1 MTSPGTSRTRF
12 ASGTPAAC
20 PATYT
25 ATAIGLHWLI
35 AFGIFAAFGLG
46 LYMTGIPGLTPTK
59 LKLFSWHKWLGV
71 TIFAF
76 ALLRV
81 LWRVT
86 HAAPPVAAG
95 TPAWQ
100 ARAAAG
106 VHHLL
111 YVLILV
117 VPVTGYLYS
126 CAAGVPVVYLGLW
139 KLPMLIGPD
148 DTARDILKVT
158 HIWLNY
164 AMAAIVVMHA
174 LAALKHQL
182 VDRDGT
188 LARMV
193 PFLR

>member
-1 MTSPGTSRTRF
+1 MRSNAT
-12 ASGTPAAC
+12 AAG
-20 PATYT
+20 YS
-25 ATAIGLHWLI
+25 ATAISLHWII
-35 AFGIFAAFGLG
+35 ALLIFAAFGLG

-71 TIFAF
+71 TVFAI
-76 ALLRV
+76 AVVRV
-81 LWRVT
+81 LWRAT

-100 ARAAAG
+100 AKAAAAA
-106 VHHLL
+106 HHLL

-117 VPVTGYLYS
+117 VPITGYLYS
-126 CAAGVPVVYLGLW
+126 LAAGVPVVYLGLW
-139 KLPMLIGPD
+139 KMPVLIEPSD
-148 DTARDILKVT
+148 ELKEVFKVA

-164 AMAAIVVMHA
+164 LMAAVVTVHA
-174 LAALKHQL
+174 AAAIKHQV

-188 LARMV
+188 LGRML